1 MVDKNKLI
9 HALAKANKS
18 QRAIAAELEC
28 SPAYVTEFKQK
39 HIDEIEAHR
48 QVILEQMVELSIR
61 GQEWRLRELQFDVE
75 MLRGWRSPAAV
86 TARMQVL
93 KHVAEELGQMPE
105 RNRVVVIP
113 VQHVVEGVD
122 MKALE

>member
-1 MVDKNKLI
+1 MDRLKLV
-9 HALAKANKS
+9 HELAKANKS
-18 QRAIAAELEC
+18 QRAIAAELDV
-28 SPAYVTEFKQK
+28 SQSWVSEFKRK
-39 HIDEIEAHR
+39 FADEIDEHR
-48 QVILEQMVELSIR
+48 QQILEQMVELSIR
-61 GQEWRLRELQFDVE
+61 EQEWRLRELQFDVE

-122 MKALE
+122 MRELE